1 MKLHSIEAGKF
12 KLDGG
17 AMFGVVPK
25 SIWQRTNPADSNN
38 MIEMSA
44 RCLLIEHGKR
54 LILIDT
60 GMGNKQS
67 EKFFGYY
74 YRWGEE
80 TLSSSLNA
88 VGFHPDDITDVFL
101 THLHFDHC
109 GGAIS
114 KTKGGSLETAFK
126 NATYWSNK
134 YHWDWA
140 VNPNPREKASF
151 LKENFEPLQA
161 NGQVQFLDVPR
172 ENGWY
177 DTELPFKVC
186 VVNGHTEAQMLP
198 YIETG
203 SEKILYTA
211 DLLPSVGHIPLPYV
225 MGYDVRPLETMAE
238 KAPVLQK
245 CVDEGIKL
253 FFEHDAANEMAL
265 LKMTEKGARLDHT
278 LRLSDLSL

>member
-1 MKLHSIEAGKF
+1 MKLYSVNLGTF

-25 SIWQRTNPADSNN
+25 SIWQRTNPADENN
-38 MIEMSA
+38 LCNWALRLM
-44 RCLLIEHGKR
+44 LIEDGKR
-54 LILIDT
+54 LILVDT
-60 GMGNKQS
+60 GMGHKQS
-67 EKFFGYY
+67 EKFFGFYF
-74 YRWGEE
+74 RGGEHNIDKGLAE
-80 TLSSSLNA
+80 H
-88 VGFHPDDITDVFL
+88 GFHRDDITDVFL
-101 THLHFDHC
+101 THMHFDHV
-109 GGAIS
+109 GGAVMYEGD
-114 KTKGGSLETAFK
+114 KLVPTFK

-278 LRLSDLSL
+278 LCLSDLSL

>member
-44 RCLLIEHGKR
+44 RCLLIENGER

-88 VGFHPDDITDVFL
+88 VGFQPSDITDVFL

-114 KTKGGSLETAFK
+114 KTK
-126 NATYWSNK
+126 
-134 YHWDWA
+134 
-140 VNPNPREKASF
+140 
-151 LKENFEPLQA
+151 
-161 NGQVQFLDVPR
+161 
-172 ENGWY
+172 
-177 DTELPFKVC
+177 
-186 VVNGHTEAQMLP
+186 
-198 YIETG
+198 
-203 SEKILYTA
+203 
-211 DLLPSVGHIPLPYV
+211 
-225 MGYDVRPLETMAE
+225 
-238 KAPVLQK
+238 
-245 CVDEGIKL
+245 
-253 FFEHDAANEMAL
+253 
-265 LKMTEKGARLDHT
+265 
-278 LRLSDLSL
+278 DLSLIHI

>member
-44 RCLLIEHGKR
+44 RCLLIEDGDR
-54 LILIDT
+54 LVLIDT

-114 KTKGGSLETAFK
+114 KTKDGSLETAFK

-134 YHWDWA
+134 THWGWA
-140 VNPNPREKASF
+140 TNPNKREVASF
-151 LKENFEPLQA
+151 LKENILPIEES
-161 NGQVQFLDVPR
+161 GQLKYV
-172 ENGWY
+172 
-177 DTELPFKVC
+177 
-186 VVNGHTEAQMLP
+186 
-198 YIETG
+198 
-203 SEKILYTA
+203 EKN
-211 DLLPSVGHIPLPYV
+211 D
-225 MGYDVRPLETMAE
+225 
-238 KAPVLQK
+238 
-245 CVDEGIKL
+245 
-253 FFEHDAANEMAL
+253 F
-265 LKMTEKGARLDHT
+265 
-278 LRLSDLSL
+278 

>member
-1 MKLHSIEAGKF
+1 MKLYSVNLGTF

-25 SIWQRTNPADSNN
+25 SIWQRTNPADENN
-38 MIEMSA
+38 LCNWALRLM
-44 RCLLIEHGKR
+44 LIEDGKR
-54 LILIDT
+54 LILVDT
-60 GMGNKQS
+60 GMGHKHNIDKGLA
-67 EKFFGYY
+67 EH
-74 YRWGEE
+74 
-80 TLSSSLNA
+80 
-88 VGFHPDDITDVFL
+88 GFHRDDITDVFL
-101 THLHFDHC
+101 THMHFDHV
-109 GGAIS
+109 GGAVMYEGD
-114 KTKGGSLETAFK
+114 KLVPTFK

-278 LRLSDLSL
+278 LCLSDLSL